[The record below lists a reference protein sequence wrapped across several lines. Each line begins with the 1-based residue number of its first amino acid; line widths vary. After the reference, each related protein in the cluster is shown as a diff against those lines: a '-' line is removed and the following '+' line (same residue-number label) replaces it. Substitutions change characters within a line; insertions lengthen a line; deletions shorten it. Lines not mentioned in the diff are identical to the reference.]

1 MTKQPDFDY
10 EALARTELVAGDQTL
25 MNEYLRE
32 ALSVAETLT
41 DHETQQM
48 LLADLETIK

>member
-1 MTKQPDFDY
+1 
-10 EALARTELVAGDQTL
+10 

-32 ALSVAETLT
+32 ALSVADTLT